1 MGSISIEGSSFSTD
15 FGLCF
20 LTLVLGLGW
29 GCSCSSHISCCFLL
43 RYSCF
48 INSLLAFSSS
58 FLILSSSAFL
68 LELGEKRGF
77 KHTKS
82 MKKCRASLYHFY
94 IPGGWHFRGCQY
106 LASSLFSSLSAS
118 ICCLRSRA
126 SSAFLC
132 CFSRNAAR
140 FLANSSSAFCSSYRH
155 LTTKL
160 LDFYIF

>member
-77 KHTKS
+77 KHTIS
-82 MKKCRASLYHFY
+82 MKNAELLFTIFIFLKDGTSRVVNTWLH
-94 IPGGWHFRGCQY
+94 
-106 LASSLFSSLSAS
+106 LFSAHFQPLSAA
-118 ICCLRSRA
+118 CGAVPPLP
-126 SSAFLC
+126 SSVVSAETLLAFWPI
-132 CFSRNAAR
+132 
-140 FLANSSSAFCSSYRH
+140 H
-155 LTTKL
+155 PL
-160 LDFYIF
+160 LFAHPADIQQQNF